1 LLIFF
6 EQGDPVRTKA
16 LIKRFLA
23 DEAGATAIEYALVLG
38 IMSLA
43 VVAIFA
49 TGGALD
55 TLYNDRVNDVIN
67 GLGGGG
73 DGSGGGG

>member
-1 LLIFF
+1 M
-6 EQGDPVRTKA
+6 RTKA

-55 TLYNDRVNDVIN
+55 TLYSDRVSDLID
-67 GLGGGG
+67 GLGG
-73 DGSGGGG
+73 DGGGGG